1 MMRRFFIAVTSLLLL
16 GAPILAQTSGQTP
29 TTPPPNQLDGFVPL
43 QDLPPGEQM
52 PAAPL
57 LIGAYAFFLV
67 LMMFYLWT
75 IWNRIGKVEKDMQE
89 LARRQGGAGR

>member
-1 MMRRFFIAVTSLLLL
+1 MRRLFTALTSFLLIA
-16 GAPILAQTSGQTP
+16 GPAMAQSTGQT
-29 TTPPPNQLDGFVPL
+29 TTPSQLDGFVPL
-43 QDLPPGEQM
+43 SQLPPGEEM

-75 IWNRIGKVEKDMQE
+75 IWNRVGKVEKE
-89 LARRQGGAGR
+89 LEDLAKRHGGAAR